1 MDHTRS
7 RPSPCLGEGRAVKSS
22 RVVLAKEKENKV
34 SLPKRG
40 RTSCCD
46 RWKPTAV
53 DGGRCSPDGPI
64 SKNKMRAERITKT
77 DKSGNPFQLGIC
89 CAEDFSSLL
98 EMYRT
103 FFPKP
108 ASQGLPPEDPET
120 CEDWLKTLSRIAL
133 NALAWRGHNV
143 IGHAVLIP
151 DVKMKSGE
159 LVVFVDQNHR
169 NLGIG
174 TELAQ
179 FILEKFRA
187 LDFESVWLTVRIS
200 NFIAIKLYR
209 KVGFEFC
216 DTDNYERV
224 MAMKLR

>member
-1 MDHTRS
+1 MD
-7 RPSPCLGEGRAVKSS
+7 
-22 RVVLAKEKENKV
+22 
-34 SLPKRG
+34 
-40 RTSCCD
+40 
-46 RWKPTAV
+46 
-53 DGGRCSPDGPI
+53 
-64 SKNKMRAERITKT
+64 AERITKT
-77 DKSGNPFQLGIC
+77 DKSGNSFELGIYRV
-89 CAEDFSSLL
+89 ADFLSLL

-120 CEDWLKTLSRIAL
+120 CENWLKTLSRIAL
-133 NALAWRGHNV
+133 NALAWRGNRV
-143 IGHAVLIP
+143 IGHAGLIP
-151 DVKMKSGE
+151 DVRVKSGE

-174 TELAQ
+174 TELAR
-179 FILEKFRA
+179 FILEKFGA
-187 LDFESVWLTVRIS
+187 LDFESVWLTVRVS

-216 DTDNYERV
+216 DADHYERI